1 MALAGK
7 SVLGDDDDNRASESA
22 VVGGVFSAVVGGFFS
37 AVAVDLGVFSEV
49 AVGFFSLEAATVRG
63 ILNKQEE
70 RGAK

>member
-22 VVGGVFSAVVGGFFS
+22 VVGGVFS